1 MSRRVN
7 GATLALIQQWEGKR
21 LTAYQ
26 DVAGVW
32 TVGYGST
39 RDVRP
44 GMRITEAEAVARL
57 RIDLAD
63 AEQAVWNAVD
73 VDLNDN
79 QFGALVS
86 FVFNVGAGAFRGS
99 SLLRKLNAGDYGAVP
114 GELAK
119 WNKARVNGRLQPV
132 AGLSNRRAAEA
143 GLWVKGDYV
152 ASASAP
158 AATSSTPSPTA
169 DAGAL
174 AGVAAAAAA
183 IAPMLS
189 SLSGLH
195 WAVSVA
201 AIAGVVAIASVYLLR
216 RQRAA

>member
-1 MSRRVN
+1 MTRRVN
-7 GATLALIQQWEGKR
+7 DAALALIRQWEGLR

-32 TVGYGST
+32 TIGYGST

-44 GMRITEAEAVARL
+44 GMRISETEAVARL
-57 RIDLAD
+57 RADLAV
-63 AEQAVWNAVD
+63 AEGAVERLVD

-86 FVFNVGAGAFRGS
+86 FVFNVGQGAFAGS
-99 SLLRKLNAGDYGAVP
+99 TLLKRLNAGDYEAVP

-119 WNKARVNGRLQPV
+119 WNKARVGGKLQPV

-143 GLWVKGDYV
+143 GLWVRGDFV

-158 AATSSTPSPTA
+158 VQAASAPAPST
-169 DAGAL
+169 DAGVLGAI
-174 AGVAAAAAA
+174 AAAAAA
-183 IAPMLS
+183 AAPAIT
-189 SLSGLH
+189 SLGGLP
-195 WAVSVA
+195 WPVA
-201 AIAGVVAIASVYLLR
+201 VAIVAGAVALAGAWMLR

>member
-1 MSRRVN
+1 MARHVN
-7 GATLALIQQWEGKR
+7 DAALALIRQWEGLR

-26 DVAGVW
+26 DIAGVW
-32 TVGYGST
+32 TIGYGST
-39 RDVRP
+39 RDVTP
-44 GMRITEAEAVARL
+44 GMRITETEAVARL
-57 RIDLAD
+57 RRDLAD
-63 AEQAVWNAVD
+63 AEQAVFNAVE

-86 FVFNVGAGAFRGS
+86 FTFNVGGGALRS
-99 SLLRKLNAGDYGAVP
+99 STLLRKLNAGDYGAVP

-119 WNKARVNGRLQPV
+119 WNKARVNGALQPV

-143 GLWVKGDYV
+143 GLWVRGDYV

-158 AATSSTPSPTA
+158 ASTSGTPSPAA

-174 AGVAAAAAA
+174 AGVAAVATA
-183 IAPMLS
+183 IAPALGG
-189 SLSGLH
+189 LSGLH
-195 WAVSVA
+195 WAVGVA
-201 AIAGVVAIASVYLLR
+201 AVAGAVLVAGLWLMK